1 MCASPNLV
9 NAAVDCC
16 GVALL
21 CSPKIKHIRLGSTS
35 ARGARDAPTWGGSL
49 ARARLIY
56 SAHSAQ
62 GLRLSPYLKPFPF
75 CRTLFSCSSFPGGD
89 DRASGG
95 DICHFFAQPCAGDE
109 HPPGMPAP
117 SLSFCCARWSTPK
130 AQTLTKLFVL
140 GSESS
145 YNILSTNFDF
155 VCKRTPMSYVGSAPA
170 HDTAGSCYAPCMRGV
185 RSYASMA
192 YPWHLIDG
200 MFPSCKC

>member
-1 MCASPNLV
+1 MFGYTIFSASLFIHQIKSVSYMCASPNLV

-117 SLSFCCARWSTPK
+117 SLSFCCARWSTPNPDK
-130 AQTLTKLFVL
+130 IICTRICIQLQ
-140 GSESS
+140 
-145 YNILSTNFDF
+145 YII
-155 VCKRTPMSYVGSAPA
+155 Y
-170 HDTAGSCYAPCMRGV
+170 
-185 RSYASMA
+185 
-192 YPWHLIDG
+192 
-200 MFPSCKC
+200 